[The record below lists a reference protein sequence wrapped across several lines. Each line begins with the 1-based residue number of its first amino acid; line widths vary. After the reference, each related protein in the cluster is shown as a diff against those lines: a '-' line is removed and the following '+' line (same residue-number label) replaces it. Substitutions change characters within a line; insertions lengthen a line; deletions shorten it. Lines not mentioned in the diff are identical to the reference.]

1 MSDIASPTAPARV
14 KHLLLLQVIAAF
26 FLAIKLVYV
35 FRVGPIFDEAYYWL
49 WGQHPGLS
57 YFDHPPFHAWLL
69 GISDAIFGRSLW
81 GLRWMMADA
90 LIIFGPYQ
98 Q

>member
-1 MSDIASPTAPARV
+1 M
-14 KHLLLLQVIAAF
+14 KHLLLLQVAAF

-35 FRVGPIFDEAYYWL
+35 FGVGPIYDEAYYWM

-69 GISDAIFGRSLW
+69 GISDFVFGRSLF
-81 GLRWMMADA
+81 GLRWMTLA
-90 LIIFGPYQ
+90 
-98 Q
+98 